1 MRRALVLVALATP
14 IAANGPAPCAS
25 GRALP
30 GVRILPET
38 VAIQTADGQ
47 TLQAS
52 FYKPVS
58 ASAPR
63 SPADHEEPAPGVLF
77 VHDAGGSRTQLDPL
91 AERMSKQGFGVL
103 TLDLRGHG
111 GSKSPKL
118 DWDKLSENDKKS
130 TWTLAAKDIDAAAHW
145 LLGQPSIHSTSL
157 ALVGYGAG
165 CSLAVR
171 HAKGDEAVVCMVLLA
186 PNAADY
192 GLDVRA
198 DLQTLVGLPTFV
210 ATAKDAEAEKMAL
223 EANASSGNPY
233 LDIFL
238 SPPKLATPLDDKNL
252 PGKVL
257 KWVGDKAMP
266 KKGR

>member
-1 MRRALVLVALATP
+1 LVLVALATP
-14 IAANGPAPCAS
+14 IAANGPA
-25 GRALP
+25 LP
-30 GVRILPET
+30 VFPRPGPPGTRILPET
-38 VAIQTADGQ
+38 VALQTTDGQ
-47 TLQAS
+47 ALQAA
-52 FYKPVS
+52 FYKPVFE
-58 ASAPR
+58 R
-63 SPADHEEPAPGVLF
+63 GSPDTSAPGVLL
-77 VHDAGGSRTQLDPL
+77 VHDAGGSRAQLDPL
-91 AERMSKQGFGVL
+91 GERMSRQGYGVL

-111 GSKSPKL
+111 ASRSPKL
-118 DWDKLSENDKKS
+118 DWDKLSESDKKS
-130 TWTLAAKDIDAAAHW
+130 TWALATKDIDAAAHW
-145 LLGQPSIHSTSL
+145 LLDQPGINSTSL

-171 HAKGDEAVVCMVLLA
+171 HAMGDEAVICMVLLA
-186 PNAADY
+186 PNPADY
-192 GLDVRA
+192 GLDVRS
-198 DLQTLVGLPTFV
+198 DLQTLAGLATFV